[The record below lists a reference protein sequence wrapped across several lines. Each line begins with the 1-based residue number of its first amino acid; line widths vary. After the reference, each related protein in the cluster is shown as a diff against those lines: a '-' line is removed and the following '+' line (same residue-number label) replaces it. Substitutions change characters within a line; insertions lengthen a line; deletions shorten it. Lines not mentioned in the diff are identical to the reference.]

1 MDRHTGRASTR
12 RDTGIF
18 LVCVT
23 LSLLALLSPPSW
35 SQGLAGGI
43 RETALRP
50 LIALQR
56 FAEEGRTSRERL
68 QAAIA
73 ERDSMAIVLQ
83 NAAAIVAEN
92 ARLRELLD
100 LRSQI
105 PETFLPAD
113 VLHQPLPTDGQTL
126 LLGVGTN
133 RGVRA
138 YQPVIVGAG
147 LVGVVVEASRS
158 SSIAHTWANPEFR
171 VSAVTDD
178 GSVLGIVAPTNREGS
193 GLPGLEFRGVAYRDT
208 VPVGTRVVT
217 SGLGGV
223 YPNGI
228 VIGWVIGVAREEIG
242 WERVYALR
250 PAVNLGVVS
259 HVLLLPSVEPAL
271 EDSVP

>member
-1 MDRHTGRASTR
+1 MAIQLQSTR
-12 RDTGIF
+12 
-18 LVCVT
+18 
-23 LSLLALLSPPSW
+23 A
-35 SQGLAGGI
+35 
-43 RETALRP
+43 
-50 LIALQR
+50 
-56 FAEEGRTSRERL
+56 
-68 QAAIA
+68 
-73 ERDSMAIVLQ
+73 VL
-83 NAAAIVAEN
+83 AEN

-100 LRSQI
+100 LRVRT
-105 PETFLPAD
+105 PEAFLAAD

-133 RGVRA
+133 QGVQA

-158 SSIAHTWANPEFR
+158 SSVAHTWANPEFR

-178 GSVLGIVAPTNREGS
+178 GSVLGIVAPTGREG
-193 GLPGLEFRGVAYRDT
+193 GGIPGLEFRGVAYRDT

-228 VIGWVIGVAREEIG
+228 VIGWVTGVAREEIG

-250 PAVNLGVVS
+250 PSVNLGVVS
-259 HVLLLPSVEPAL
+259 HVLLLPSVESVL
-271 EDSVP
+271 GDSIP